1 MSLIII
7 EKSHEFILKNIA
19 KSHLRNIY
27 VTFFIG
33 FFASNALSQIKDDA
47 ISPDVAA
54 ISDRLTGKIQ
64 LSDSERQWIDAN
76 HKIRFWV
83 STEAPP
89 YFYDKKKPVGLA
101 IDYAKI
107 ICAAY
112 KLNCEFKDQFSGSF
126 SEAIPFVGRANG
138 PDVFMTGRFLPERLK
153 YVLYTN
159 QYLFSPWVIITRTD
173 SVQIISL
180 GDLSGKKIVGVKGF
194 VVNGLVRKEV
204 SDFEFIEK
212 KTQHEALETIS
223 SGVGD
228 AYVADLVNATFMIAQ
243 YGFSNLK
250 VAAPTNFPTQG
261 ESMMVRKDWPELV
274 TLTNKVLDTLTEQE
288 KQKLREK
295 SFSIRF
301 DYGKWRTVAIYAS
314 SFGVMLLLGLILF
327 WFWNK
332 GLKKEKAQIQALLDE
347 RERMVGSL
355 LKANKTAATG
365 ALSASIAHE
374 LNQPLG
380 ASNLNIQFLKMKLE
394 KGALN
399 PELGKEILDSLEQD
413 NVRAATIVKSLRSIF
428 VDDDVIPQEVQLGDL
443 ISKVLGIAKP
453 ELKSKNIQIQLRVDD
468 DLVIQVN
475 PAEIEQVILNLV
487 NNAVQAL
494 DNSGTLQRR
503 IVIEAIKAGKS
514 VQLSVSDNGPGVPA
528 DFKSNL
534 FELLST
540 TRQTGMGL
548 GLWLCKHIV
557 TRYSGSIHHEDLV
570 GGGARFIVK
579 FPPPLIGPRAN

>member
-1 MSLIII
+1 M
-7 EKSHEFILKNIA
+7 KNIA
-19 KSHLRNIY
+19 KNLLKNISI
-27 VTFFIG
+27 TILIG
-33 FFASNALSQIKDDA
+33 FFTTNALAQIKDDA
-47 ISPDVAA
+47 ISLDVVA

-107 ICAAY
+107 TCAAY

-126 SEAIPFVGRANG
+126 SEAIPFVGKANG

-173 SVQIISL
+173 SAQIISL

-212 KTQHEALETIS
+212 KTQHEALQAIS

-288 KQKLREK
+288 KQSLREK
-295 SFSIRF
+295 WFSVRF
-301 DYGKWRTVAIYAS
+301 DYGNWRTFAIYVS
-314 SFGVMLLLGLILF
+314 IFGVMLLLGLILF

-332 GLKKEKAQIQALLDE
+332 RLKNEKARIQALLDE

-380 ASNLNIQFLKMKLE
+380 ASNLNIQFLKMKLK
-394 KGALN
+394 KGMLN

-413 NVRAATIVKSLRSIF
+413 NKRAATIVKSLRSIF
-428 VDDDVIPQEVQLGDL
+428 TEGESNTQEVQLGDL
-443 ISKVLGIAKP
+443 LLSVLDIVKP
-453 ELKSKNIQIQLRVDD
+453 EIKSKNIQIQLRVDD
-468 DLVIQVN
+468 DLLIQVN
-475 PAEIEQVILNLV
+475 SAEIEQVILNLL
-487 NNAVQAL
+487 NNAIQAL
-494 DNSGTLQRR
+494 AKSGAPQHR

-528 DFKSNL
+528 DFKPHL

-540 TRQTGMGL
+540 TKQTGMGL

-579 FPPPLIGPRAN
+579 FPTPLIGSRAN

>member
-1 MSLIII
+1 M
-7 EKSHEFILKNIA
+7 KNIA
-19 KSHLRNIY
+19 KAYLSNIY
-27 VTFFIG
+27 IAFFIG
-33 FFASNALSQIKDDA
+33 LFTSNVLAQIKEDA
-47 ISPDVAA
+47 ISPDVVA
-54 ISDRLTGKIQ
+54 ISDRLSGKIQ
-64 LSDSERQWIDAN
+64 LSDSERRWIDAN

-89 YFYDKKKPVGLA
+89 YFYDKKQPVGMA

-107 ICAAY
+107 TCAVY
-112 KLNCEFKDQFSGSF
+112 KLNCEFNDQFSGSF
-126 SEAIPFVGRANG
+126 SEAIPFVGTANG

-159 QYLFSPWVIITRTD
+159 QYLFSPWVIIARTD
-173 SVQIISL
+173 GAPIISL

-194 VVNGLVRKEV
+194 VVNSLVRKEL
-204 SDFEFIEK
+204 SNFEFIEK
-212 KTQHEALETIS
+212 NTQLEALRAIA

-228 AYVADLVNATFMIAQ
+228 AYVGDLVNATFMIAQ
-243 YGFSNLK
+243 HGLSNLK
-250 VAAPTNFPTQG
+250 VVAPTNFPIQG
-261 ESMMVRKDWPELV
+261 ESMMVRKDWPEFV

-295 SFSIRF
+295 WFSVRF
-301 DYGKWRTVAIYAS
+301 DYGYWRTVAIYAS
-314 SFGVMLLLGLILF
+314 IFGVMLLLGLILL

-332 GLKKEKAQIQALLDE
+332 RLKKEKARIQALLDE

-394 KGALN
+394 NGVLN

-413 NVRAATIVKSLRSIF
+413 NKRAGAIVKSLRSIF
-428 VDDDVIPQEVQLGDL
+428 TEGESNAQEVQLGDL
-443 ISKVLGIAKP
+443 ISSVLDIVKP

-468 DLVIQVN
+468 DLVIMVN
-475 PAEIEQVILNLV
+475 PSEIEQVILNLL
-487 NNAVQAL
+487 NNAIQAL
-494 DNSGTLQRR
+494 AKSGTLKSR
-503 IVIEAIKAGKS
+503 IAIEATKVGQA
-514 VQLSVSDNGPGVPA
+514 VRLSVSDNGPGVPVE
-528 DFKSNL
+528 FKPHL

-540 TRQTGMGL
+540 TKQTGMGL

-557 TRYSGSIHHEDLV
+557 TRYSGSIHYEDAV
-570 GGGARFIVK
+570 GGGAK
-579 FPPPLIGPRAN
+579 FVMELPSAV